1 VTRPG
6 RTAGALALAASF
18 ALASCVGSPPPGGGS
33 AGIGRIAR
41 PGPAD
46 ADFASLLSSDPARAF
61 TIAFA
66 AVREGSEKADE
77 AREALGA
84 AASELVRTFDAR
96 NSGGDPLAALAA
108 YDSLEAISSIPE
120 TAALVPAGWKGGS
133 TRSDLVEAVAAKA
146 ESDGKAGAARAFRA
160 AFPGA
165 APHADG
171 GAAAARKT
179 GDFSAMVGGVCTIL
193 VNRGIKV
200 ERNVGV
206 PDRVIGSGFFIDGEG
221 YLLTNYHVI
230 ESEVD
235 PSYEGYSRLYV
246 RLAGEKY
253 DRIPAKVVGWDRA
266 LDLALLKAPVKPA
279 FTFEIGSGRDF
290 KVGDRIYAIGSPVG
304 LESTVTSGIVSAVNR
319 EILSLGDAIQVDAPL
334 TPGNSG
340 GPLIDED
347 GRLAGIVFAG
357 APQFQGL
364 AFALPMRWVR
374 SALPSLYS
382 GGETRHPFIGACVS
396 DDGPAIRVDYAI
408 PGSAAEEAGIAA
420 GETLV
425 SVNGKSFANA
435 AELRAYSMSL
445 PMGSLARVETESGG
459 TRIVRIAD
467 MRPRPYVPLE
477 SRMGK
482 SVDPDL
488 LPPLFG
494 MYVERTGRG
503 PYSRSFRIVSVRKG
517 GIADEAGLS
526 PDDPIVLHDWK
537 YAAKTRYLFLQLWVK
552 RQKQGFLETII
563 QLPAAVFGPVVF

>member
-1 VTRPG
+1 MKPR
-6 RTAGALALAASF
+6 RMTAVALAASL
-18 ALASCVGSPPPGGGS
+18 ALTACIGAPPPEGGP
-33 AGIGRIAR
+33 AAIGKVTRR
-41 PGPAD
+41 DPAD
-46 ADFASLLSSDPARAF
+46 ADFGTLISSDPARAF
-61 TIAFA
+61 TIAYA
-66 AVREGSEKADE
+66 AVRDGSEKADE

-84 AASELVRTFDAR
+84 AASELVRAFEAR
-96 NSGGDPLAALAA
+96 TSGGDPLASLAA
-108 YDSLEAISSIPE
+108 YDSLEAVASLPE
-120 TAALVPAGWKGGS
+120 TAELIPAGWKDGIR
-133 TRSDLVEAVAAKA
+133 RSDLIEAVAAKA
-146 ESDGKAGAARAFRA
+146 ESDGKAGAARAIRA
-160 AFPGA
+160 GLPGSSPQTA
-165 APHADG
+165 G
-171 GAAAARKT
+171 QRTTVRRT

-206 PDRVIGSGFFIDGEG
+206 PDRVIGSGFFIDEEG

-235 PSYEGYSRLYV
+235 PEYEGYSRLYV

-253 DRIPAKVVGWDRA
+253 DRIPAKVIGWDRA

-279 FTFEIGSGRDF
+279 FTFEIGSDRDF

-334 TPGNSG
+334 NPGNSG

-396 DDGPAIRVDYAI
+396 DDGASIRVDYAI
-408 PGSAAEEAGIAA
+408 PGSAAAEAGMAA

-435 AELRAYSMSL
+435 AELRTYSMSL
-445 PMGSLARVETESGG
+445 PMGSLARVETEASG
-459 TRIVRIAD
+459 TRIVRFAD
-467 MRPRPYVPLE
+467 SRPRPYVPLE

-482 SVDPDL
+482 TMDPDL

-537 YAAKTRYLFLQLWVK
+537 YDVKNRYLFIQLWVK

-563 QLPAAVFGPVVF
+563 QLPASVFGPVVF